1 MSHLVELADKTALTW
16 ELDQM
21 DFRGPFKAKS
31 SVTSEFYVLFKHW
44 QIYQCCA
51 TESSL
56 MAT

>member
-31 SVTSEFYVLFKHW
+31 SVTSEFTYCLNIGKFTSAVQLQVL
-44 QIYQCCA
+44 
-51 TESSL
+51 
-56 MAT
+56 